1 MFRQKGKMLMIAFT
15 IALGS
20 SLATAM
26 LNVMLDVGDKVN
38 QELKTYGANINVLP
52 RGASLL
58 DDLYGVNEGS
68 GVSDKY
74 LREEELGNIKTI
86 FWAFNIVDFTPYL
99 NTRVTLAAIAGG
111 SSDNA
116 ITDNSNAVY
125 HTTNDNTNSAALD
138 TVTAAPVAPAGPEL
152 RLVGTW
158 FNHHLELPTGEAL
171 NTGMRNMKNWWD
183 VSGRW
188 ISDDGKNTAA
198 DTAMAGQGAARRYNI
213 REGDTITLQAGDR
226 RRDFTVWG
234 IFNSGGDEDEAI
246 YVSLSSAQE
255 LAGRP
260 GLVST
265 VEVSALTTP
274 DNELSRRAAQDPRG
288 LSIKEWETWYCTAY
302 VSAICYQIDEVI
314 TDAVS
319 KPIRMVAESEGA
331 ILEKTQL
338 LMLLI
343 TILSLAGSA
352 LGISN
357 LVTAGVMER
366 SGEIGLLKA
375 LGAHNGPVSLL
386 VLTEILIT
394 AVLGGIAGYFAGLG
408 FAQII
413 GQSVFSQSI
422 DIKPMV
428 IPLVTVLVFLVTLA
442 GSIPAIRMLLSLRP
456 AEVLHGR

>member
-1 MFRQKGKMLMIAFT
+1 MMRGALFRQKGKMLMVAFT
-15 IALGS
+15 IALGA

-38 QELKTYGANINVLP
+38 QELKAYGANINVMP

-58 DDLYGVNEGS
+58 DDLYGVSEGS

-74 LREEELGNIKTI
+74 LSEAELGNIKTI

-99 NTRVTLAAIAGG
+99 NVRARLAGDEA
-111 SSDNA
+111 
-116 ITDNSNAVY
+116 
-125 HTTNDNTNSAALD
+125 
-138 TVTAAPVAPAGPEL
+138 

-158 FNHHLELPTGEAL
+158 FSHHLELPTGESL
-171 NTGMRNMKNWWD
+171 DTGMRNLKNWWD
-183 VSGRW
+183 VRGSW
-188 ISDDGKNTAA
+188 PADA
-198 DTAMAGQGAARRYNI
+198 DTDAVMAGEAAAAKYGLEPGDAVTFETAEGRR
-213 REGDTITLQAGDR
+213 T
-226 RRDFTVWG
+226 FTVAG
-234 IFNSGGDEDEAI
+234 VFSAGGGGAGGEDSAF
-246 YVSLSSAQE
+246 YLPLAAAQE
-255 LAGRP
+255 LAGKP
-260 GLVST
+260 GLVSR

-274 DNELSRRAAQDPRG
+274 DNELSRRAAQDPRT
-288 LSIKEWETWYCTAY
+288 LSVKEWETWYCTAY

-319 KPIRMVAESEGA
+319 KPIRQVAESEGA
-331 ILEKTQL
+331 ILEKTRL

-366 SGEIGLLKA
+366 AAEIGLLKA
-375 LGAHNGPVSLL
+375 VGAHDAPISAL

-394 AVLGGIAGYFAGLG
+394 GIAGGAAGYFVGLG

-413 GQSVFSQSI
+413 GQSVFGAAI
-422 DIKPMV
+422 NIKPMV
-428 IPLVTVLVFLVTLA
+428 IPLVGALVVLVTLA
-442 GSIPAIRMLLSLRP
+442 GSVPSIRLLLSLRP